1 MVATYSSWRRST
13 ALLSKIFDLH
23 MPYLATSTH
32 LRIEF
37 ALWACTVLLAS
48 ASSTVLYRNSYLSTY
63 GDWTF
68 MLWVGTWL
76 GRHFLVRLACTLSWI
91 CPPRSPWGEGGGRNG
106 RLGGGW
112 RRRRKFET
120 WLHRQRGGG
129 SGAVLGGYGRYSSS
143 SSSSSLSTP
152 SPAIIASIRRQCHR
166 MKWIIRLLLSP
177 YDAFSRLLKSVQYCG
192 MAGQYCDA
200 SAANGVAS
208 AAMVML
214 PGGVVSGLV
223 DVDHHHFPM
232 STTRGG
238 GGGSSFGGHGGHHH
252 HHHPHSFGGR
262 DHHLVGSSSHQSYGV
277 AGHADV
283 MLSLAMSW

>member
-1 MVATYSSWRRST
+1 MLYLAAMVVTYSSWRRSK
-13 ALLSKIFDLH
+13 ALLSKVFDLH

-37 ALWACTVLLAS
+37 ALWVCTVLLVS

-91 CPPRSPWGEGGGRNG
+91 CPPRSSWGGGVVPGGGEGNG

-112 RRRRKFET
+112 RRRRAFET

-129 SGAVLGGYGRYSSS
+129 GGAVLGGYGRYSSS
-143 SSSSSLSTP
+143 WSSSSSSPPSPP
-152 SPAIIASIRRQCHR
+152 SPAIITSIRRQCHR
-166 MKWIIRLLLSP
+166 IKWIFRLLLSP

-214 PGGVVSGLV
+214 PGGVVGGLV
-223 DVDHHHFPM
+223 DVDHHH
-232 STTRGG
+232 RGRSIYRG
-238 GGGSSFGGHGGHHH
+238 RLRHVS
-252 HHHPHSFGGR
+252 PHR
-262 DHHLVGSSSHQSYGV
+262 R
-277 AGHADV
+277 
-283 MLSLAMSW
+283 